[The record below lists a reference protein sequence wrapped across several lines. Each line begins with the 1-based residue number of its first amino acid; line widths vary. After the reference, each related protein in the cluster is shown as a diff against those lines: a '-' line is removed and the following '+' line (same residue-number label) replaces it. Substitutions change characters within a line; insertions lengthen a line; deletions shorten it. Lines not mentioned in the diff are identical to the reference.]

1 MAINF
6 PNNFQSGQPYIDSGS
21 GIYYIASPSGRWVSN
36 VTPSPTTYIAESNVT
51 QVNLVS
57 NTGEFA
63 ELDNWRVRIA
73 PTGNRSL
80 QIATVVA
87 GNVLIDYST
96 FCITTLLYSS
106 RYTDRTL
113 GTGWQWFESGWSLNA
128 IGNMQEAY
136 WTEQNGKKSYRVYM
150 IVGSGYL
157 QSTINIQ
164 RLN

>member
-21 GIYYIASPSGRWVSN
+21 GIYYTASPSGRWVSN
-36 VTPSPTTYIAESNVT
+36 VVPSSASYIAESNVT

-63 ELDNWRVRIA
+63 QLDNWRVRIA

-80 QIATVVA
+80 QISTVA
-87 GNVLIDYST
+87 GTIVMDYSS
-96 FCITTLLYSS
+96 FCITTLLYSV
-106 RYTDRTL
+106 RYADAAIT
-113 GTGWQWFESGWSLNA
+113 TGWSWFESGWGLGV

-136 WTEQNGKKSYRVYM
+136 WTEQATKRSYRVHM
-150 IVGSGYL
+150 IVGPGYL
-157 QSTINIQ
+157 NSTINIQ